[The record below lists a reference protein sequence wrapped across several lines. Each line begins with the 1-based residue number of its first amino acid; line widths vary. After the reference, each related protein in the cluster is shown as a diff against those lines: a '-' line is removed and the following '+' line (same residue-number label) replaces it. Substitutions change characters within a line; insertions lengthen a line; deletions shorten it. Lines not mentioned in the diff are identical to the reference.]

1 MTVQSTSANLSSSNI
16 RLVINTRTVI
26 RMKELILKSDQQ
38 LIGYIDQIF
47 QLVVSRVVVI

>member
-16 RLVINTRTVI
+16 RLVINTVI
-26 RMKELILKSDQQ
+26 RMKELILKSDRQ
-38 LIGYIDQIF
+38 LIGYIDQIL

>member
-1 MTVQSTSANLSSSNI
+1 MTVQSTSANLSLSNI
-16 RLVINTRTVI
+16 RLVINTVI

>member
-16 RLVINTRTVI
+16 RLVINTVI

>member
-16 RLVINTRTVI
+16 RLVINAVI